1 MSDKMNKDQES
12 DGVGRRSF
20 LKCMAWAGT
29 GLVWA
34 MNAGVLTSCTLRP
47 GARRKGKFSF
57 VLCGRVEL
65 FRLGEISDITGVN
78 QESRLIFQCIDP
90 ANGLLESARHIL
102 IRLLAKSNMAV
113 TDLASDR
120 PASFGLRALGP
131 ACS

>member
-1 MSDKMNKDQES
+1 MSDQMNKDQES

-57 VLCGRVEL
+57 VQISDSHIGFSKEPNQDVTRTFQEAVSRMWLIEAPHVNQGRV
-65 FRLGEISDITGVN
+65 LGGYDRTEALRVILGI
-78 QESRLIFQCIDP
+78 
-90 ANGLLESARHIL
+90 GLGSP
-102 IRLLAKSNMAV
+102 
-113 TDLASDR
+113 T
-120 PASFGLRALGP
+120 
-131 ACS
+131 